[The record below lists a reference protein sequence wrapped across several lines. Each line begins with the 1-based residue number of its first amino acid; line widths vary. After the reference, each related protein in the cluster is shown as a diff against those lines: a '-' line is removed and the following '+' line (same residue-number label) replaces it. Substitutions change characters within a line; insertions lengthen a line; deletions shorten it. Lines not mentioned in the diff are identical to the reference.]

1 MTSFET
7 LLQDWPEERVREA
20 QASATESRAAAALAS
35 EHRRAEDLLALL
47 SPAALPL
54 LEAMAVE
61 ANKQTRRQFGHTIGL
76 YAPIYLSNVCGSNC
90 SYCSFSTQNA
100 GKEKRTTLDESQI
113 EQECRALSQQGFE
126 SVLLLTGDA
135 VHAAPPL
142 YIAQACRIARKWFS
156 SVAVEVYSMTE
167 EEYRL
172 LCDYGL
178 DGVTLYQESYHR
190 PTYLEMHRSGR
201 KRDYSFRLEAPERA
215 GRAGVRRLGTGIL
228 LGLYE
233 WRIDAFWL
241 GLHGRWLQQ
250 RCWNSQVAVSFPRL
264 KHTPSAF
271 VPPFP
276 VSDIDMVQMMLALRL
291 FLPEAPF
298 LLSTREAPAFRDK
311 LIPLGITA
319 MSAGSSTRPGGY
331 SLTSSPAL
339 EQFEIEDSRTVPEI
353 KQLIEQAGYDP
364 VWKDYD
370 HAFVSASEEEYY

>member
-1 MTSFET
+1 MSFET
-7 LLQDWPEERVREA
+7 LLNEWPEERIREA
-20 QASATESRAAAALAS
+20 QQSCTESRAAAALS
-35 EHRRAEDLLALL
+35 NEYRTPEDLLALL

-61 ANKQTRRQFGHTIGL
+61 ANQETRRQFGLTMGL

-90 SYCSFSTQNA
+90 VYCSFSTVNA
-100 GKEKRTTLDESQI
+100 GKEARTTLDDEQI
-113 EQECRALSQQGFE
+113 EKECQALSEQGFD

-135 VHAAPPL
+135 VHAAPPE
-142 YIAQACRIARKWFS
+142 YIARACRIARNWFS

-167 EEYRL
+167 DEYRL
-172 LCDYGL
+172 LCDHGL
-178 DGVTLYQESYHR
+178 DGVTLYQETYHR

-201 KRDYSFRLEAPERA
+201 KRDYAFRLEAPERA
-215 GRAGVRRLGTGIL
+215 ARAGVRRLGTGIL

-250 RCWNSQVAVSFPRL
+250 HCWHSLVAVSFPRL

-271 VPPFP
+271 VPPHP
-276 VSDIDMVQMMLALRL
+276 VSDVDMVQMMLALRL

-298 LLSTREAPAFRDK
+298 LLSTREDPSFRDK
-311 LIPLGITA
+311 LLPLGITS

-331 SLTSSPAL
+331 AYPSSPSL
-339 EQFEIEDSRTVPEI
+339 EQFQIEDERSAAEI
-353 KQLIEQAGYDP
+353 KRVIEKAGYDP

-370 HAFVSASEEEYY
+370 HAFVTAPPEDQH